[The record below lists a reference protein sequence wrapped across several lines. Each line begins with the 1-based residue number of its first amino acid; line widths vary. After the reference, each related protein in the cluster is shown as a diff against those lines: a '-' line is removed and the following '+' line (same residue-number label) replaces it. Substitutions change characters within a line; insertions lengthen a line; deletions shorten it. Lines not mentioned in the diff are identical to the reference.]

1 MLAYV
6 NANFEAIKTKFI
18 GLIQAAD
25 FCNKLMRSMA
35 VMLKKT
41 GPKCRIRYGWQFFHR
56 VNDAKNMHQHSQLIK
71 LYFSILAK

>member
-25 FCNKLMRSMA
+25 FCYKLMRSMA
-35 VMLKKT
+35 VMLKIKRDQSIEF
-41 GPKCRIRYGWQFFHR
+41 GMVGNFFT
-56 VNDAKNMHQHSQLIK
+56 K
-71 LYFSILAK
+71 